1 MKVTYSIDFHIP
13 MKDVANPQE
22 YPVETDHV
30 LTVRELLTLLA
41 ERFSSVRLL
50 MSFGGGK
57 RPPLAVL
64 VKGRMLEPD
73 DLIPDGAQVRLIGA
87 VAGG

>member
-13 MKDVANPQE
+13 MKEIANSRD
-22 YPVETDHV
+22 YPVETDHT
-30 LTVRELLTLLA
+30 LTVRELLALLA

-50 MSFGGGK
+50 MGFGGGK
-57 RPPLAVL
+57 KPPLAVL
-64 VKGRMLEPD
+64 VKGRLLELD
-73 DLIPDGAQVRLIGA
+73 DRIPDGAQIKLIGA